1 MTYPLISEY
10 VEAVRNAE
18 DNFDKLRN
26 LRPVTDGNGNPVMT
40 SGNFAVVF
48 KMRDERN
55 DKLYAVKCFLK
66 DQPNRAENY
75 QMIAEELEYVSSS
88 FLTKFQYLDNELFVD
103 SAHADGD
110 EFPVLLMDWVEG
122 TNLDQYIR
130 QHLHDSYQLHLLAY
144 QFSRLALWLMPQP
157 FAHGDL
163 KPDNIMVRE
172 DGTLVLIDYDVMF
185 VPAMKGQKS
194 REMGSPDF
202 RHPARTEDTFNE
214 HIDDFS
220 LASILL
226 SLRVIAE
233 EPALLEKYGAADRL
247 LFSEKDYRNIHDC
260 QLLKDIFPAEC
271 PEVNTLV
278 GLFIIALTQSD
289 LSNISFR
296 LLSLERPKEPEVE
309 IISTEVTVED
319 KMNAWTDEFGVKYS
333 KDGKRLLGHDNGDLT
348 NYTIKKGTRSICYCA
363 FLECNSLQSVTIP
376 DSVTSIGDSAFLFC
390 SSLQSVNIPDSV
402 TSIGNSAFLG
412 CDSLQFVNIPE
423 SVTSIGVSAFYCCS
437 SLQSVTIPDSVTSIG
452 DCAFSYCESLQSV
465 IIPDSVTSIGDS
477 AFSVCSSL
485 QSITIPD
492 SVTSI
497 GGSAF
502 AYCDS
507 LQSIIISRKTY
518 DRLKFYLQD
527 YSSEIKFTD

>member
-18 DNFDKLRN
+18 DNFEKLRN

-48 KMRDERN
+48 KMRDEKN

-75 QMIAEELEYVSSS
+75 RMIAEELEYVSSS

-103 SAHADGD
+103 AAHADGE

-172 DGTLVLIDYDVMF
+172 DGTLVLIDYDGMF

-194 REMGSPDF
+194 WEMGSPDF
-202 RHPARTEDTFNE
+202 RHPARTEETFNE

-247 LFSEKDYRNIHDC
+247 LFSEKDYRAIQDC
-260 QLLKDIFPAEC
+260 QLLKDIFPSEC

-289 LSNISFR
+289 LSNVSFR
-296 LLSLERPKEPEVE
+296 LLSLERPKEPEIE
-309 IISTEVTVED
+309 IIGTEVTEED
-319 KMNAWTDEFGVKYS
+319 KKGTWTDEFGVIYS
-333 KDGKRLLGHDNGDLT
+333 KDGKKLLGSTNGYLT
-348 NYTIKKGTRSICYCA
+348 NYTIKQGTRSICNYA
-363 FLECNSLQSVTIP
+363 FSWRTSLQSVTIPESVASIGDNAFYWCTSLQSVTIPESVTIIKGNPLANCPARVINHSNHFTIFEGNLYTSDRRKLISYLSKVENFIIPDSVTSIGKGAFEDCKSLQSVTIP
-376 DSVTSIGDSAFLFC
+376 DSVTSIGDSAFE
-390 SSLQSVNIPDSV
+390 N
-402 TSIGNSAFLG
+402 
-412 CDSLQFVNIPE
+412 
-423 SVTSIGVSAFYCCS
+423 CS
-437 SLQSVTIPDSVTSIG
+437 SLQSVTIPNSVTSIG
-452 DCAFSYCESLQSV
+452 SWAF
-465 IIPDSVTSIGDS
+465 
-477 AFSVCSSL
+477 
-485 QSITIPD
+485 
-492 SVTSI
+492 
-497 GGSAF
+497 
-502 AYCDS
+502 
-507 LQSIIISRKTY
+507 
-518 DRLKFYLQD
+518 
-527 YSSEIKFTD
+527 